1 MVVDVSDQLVTNATE
16 EMDNFVERNWMDPRS
31 VAWEDVVNGLH
42 VMGLDV
48 SDNGDSIIE
57 VDIRHDHLTI
67 KRARQNANPEP
78 RDKSGH
84 DEFGPPLWSVTKDIL
99 MQPRRPRQT

>member
-1 MVVDVSDQLVTNATE
+1 
-16 EMDNFVERNWMDPRS
+16 MDNFVERNWMDPRS

-48 SDNGDSIIE
+48 SDNGKSIIE
-57 VDIRHDHLTI
+57 VTISVNHLTI
-67 KRARQNANPEP
+67 QRARQNANPEP
-78 RDKSGH
+78 QDASGH
-84 DEFGPPLWSVTKDIL
+84 DEFGPPAWSVTKDIL